1 MMSRDDFI
9 VMFPQLLLN
18 FFGYQIDCH
27 VKIALMILGEH
38 IRTLEIN
45 MHGAFE
51 FIFRQSDMI
60 PLQIHPG
67 FQRPLIHV
75 L

>member
-1 MMSRDDFI
+1 MSRDDFI
-9 VMFPQLLLN
+9 VTFPQLLLN
-18 FFGYQIDCH
+18 FFGYQINRH
-27 VKIALMILGEH
+27 VKIALMILGKH
-38 IRTLEIN
+38 VRTLEIN